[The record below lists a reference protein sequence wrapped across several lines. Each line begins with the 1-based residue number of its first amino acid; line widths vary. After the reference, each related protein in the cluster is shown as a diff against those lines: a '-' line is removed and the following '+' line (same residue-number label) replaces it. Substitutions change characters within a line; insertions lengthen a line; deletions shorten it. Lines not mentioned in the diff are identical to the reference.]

1 MNNQL
6 NISLDD
12 VTKIYCYLMK
22 LEPNPTNISNA
33 YDKLGDYLKKIVE
46 R

>member
-12 VTKIYCYLMK
+12 VTKAYCYLME
-22 LEPNPTNISNA
+22 LEPSPTNISNA
-33 YDKLGDYLKKIVE
+33 YDKLRDCLKKIVE